1 MASSNSDT
9 KTKRPWKKPRE
20 EKGPL
25 EGDLDSVTSL
35 TSRDEKTKDVSIL
48 DIIEIDGSILEGV

>member
-1 MASSNSDT
+1 MASGNSDT
-9 KTKRPWKKPRE
+9 RKKRPWKKPRE

-35 TSRDEKTKDVSIL
+35 TSCDEKTRDVSIL